1 LSLSIARDR
10 QECDA
15 CDDAGTNR
23 KALKQI
29 AKFFSIRYL
38 FKIRVKSP

>member
-1 LSLSIARDR
+1 MALDR

-15 CDDAGTNR
+15 CDDADTYR

-38 FKIRVKSP
+38 FKMKIKSP